1 MVYEFYNEKILTI
14 YLGICGLKP
23 SGSPKTFFLYIKTS
37 EKNDN

>member
-14 YLGICGLKP
+14 YLRICRLKP
-23 SGSPKTFFLYIKTS
+23 SESPKTFFLYIKTS